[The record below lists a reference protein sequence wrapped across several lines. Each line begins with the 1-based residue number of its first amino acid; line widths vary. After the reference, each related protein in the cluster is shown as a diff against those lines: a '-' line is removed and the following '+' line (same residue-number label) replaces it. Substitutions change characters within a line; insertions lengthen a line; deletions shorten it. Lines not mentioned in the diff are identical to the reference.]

1 VIYSEI
7 FFIFVSMYL
16 IKEANAWV
24 KRKVGPD
31 EVIRIVPD
39 AGGEKVVIY
48 NLYIA
53 YGSSDYLGRILFD
66 QQGYWIYD
74 GDIFSVVEQ
83 EQLAKFIINHEEMI

>member
-1 VIYSEI
+1 
-7 FFIFVSMYL
+7 MYL

-24 KRKVGPD
+24 KRKMGPD

-48 NLYIA
+48 DLYVA

>member
-1 VIYSEI
+1 
-7 FFIFVSMYL
+7 MYL
-16 IKEANAWV
+16 IKVANAWV
-24 KRKVGPD
+24 KRKMGPD

-48 NLYIA
+48 DLYVA